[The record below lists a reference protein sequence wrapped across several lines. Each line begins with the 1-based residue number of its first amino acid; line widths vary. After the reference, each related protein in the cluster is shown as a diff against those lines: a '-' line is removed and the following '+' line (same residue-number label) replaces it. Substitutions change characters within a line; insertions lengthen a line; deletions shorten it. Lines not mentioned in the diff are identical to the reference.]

1 VTRERFTGADA
12 AWLRMERPHS
22 PMVIVGFFELDRP
35 IDVDTVRSIIEERL
49 LVYERFRQRVEENG
63 RGRPWWV
70 EDEQFDIAHHVF
82 RARIVE
88 PVGPR
93 AFNTYVDH
101 LASASFLGDRP
112 MWEMH
117 VVERLGRGSAI
128 VAKLH
133 HSIADGIALMQVLLS
148 ICDDVEPTA
157 REHRRRH
164 RWGRVGA
171 GVEVIGREAWQ
182 VARRPRR
189 LAELAGEAIGFA
201 GATARLALLPPDP
214 RTSLKSPLSGVKRT
228 SWSEPIPLD
237 RLRDIGRPLRATVND
252 VMLTAMSGAL
262 RDHLLEQGE
271 RLHRDVRA
279 MVPFNLRPP
288 EVGRPLGNRFGLVLP
303 ALPVGLDDPIARLH
317 RVQERMAQI
326 KDTPE
331 ASAAFSILT
340 VMGLS
345 GWAVESLLVRFFGTK
360 SSAVMTNVP
369 GPSERLRFAGRR
381 VERIM
386 FWVPQ
391 AGGIGLGVSLLS
403 YAGSVTVGILGDTA
417 LLEDP
422 TELVARFYDE
432 LDVLGALVA
441 G

>member
-1 VTRERFTGADA
+1 MTRERFSGADA

-22 PMVIVGFFELDRP
+22 PMVIVGFFELNQP
-35 IDVDTVRSIIEERL
+35 IDVGTVRAILEERL
-49 LVYERFRQRVEENG
+49 LVYGRFRQRVEENG
-63 RGRPWWV
+63 VGRPWWV
-70 EDEQFDIAHHVF
+70 DDEEFDIAHHVVT
-82 RARIVE
+82 ARMVE
-88 PVGPR
+88 PVTPR
-93 AFNTYVDH
+93 DFNVYVDH
-101 LASASFLGDRP
+101 LASTSFRGDRP

-117 VVERLGRGSAI
+117 VVERFGRGSAI

-148 ICDDVEPTA
+148 ICDDVQPTA
-157 REHRRRH
+157 REHRPHH
-164 RWGRVGA
+164 RLGRVGA
-171 GVEVIGREAWQ
+171 GAGVVARETWE

-189 LAELAGEAIGFA
+189 LVELAGGAVGFA

-214 RTSLKSPLSGVKRT
+214 RSSLKSPLAGVKRT
-228 SWSEPIPLD
+228 AWSQPIPLG
-237 RLRDIGRPLRATVND
+237 RLREIGRPLGATVND

-262 RDHLLEQGE
+262 RDHLLDRGE
-271 RLHRDVRA
+271 RLQRDLRA

-303 ALPVGLDDPIARLH
+303 ALPVGLDDPIARLR
-317 RVQERMAQI
+317 RVQQRMAQI

-345 GWAVESLLVRFFGTK
+345 GWAVESLLVKFFGTK

-369 GPSERLRFAGRR
+369 GPAERLRFAGRR
-381 VERIM
+381 VDRIM

-422 TELVARFYDE
+422 GEMVARFHDE
-432 LDVLGALVA
+432 LDVLAALVPT
-441 G
+441 